1 MDTMIVLRPNEAL
14 QKRDAVLRACQPT
27 LRIRDR
33 ALSLGVKEVSL
44 VAADCGLTSIELSG
58 AYKDIIAELPSLGEV
73 MALSRNAW
81 CVHERH
87 GCYEHID
94 TNGHVGL
101 VLGKDID
108 LRLFLS
114 QWAGAYAV
122 DCAGRLSLQFF
133 DRAGDAIHKVYAT
146 EKTDLV
152 AFSALVQRFS
162 RTEKGE
168 PLLAV
173 IKPCAYETTAS
184 DPEAV
189 RKHWLALQ
197 DTHDFYPMLQ
207 RFKLFRLGALQA
219 VGSDL
224 AQQVDNG
231 TVTHVLKLA
240 AAMQLAIMC
249 FVDNRGI
256 VQIHSG
262 PICQLRRTGR
272 WFNVLDK
279 RFNLHLDTEAINSVW
294 VVNKPTCDGWVTSL
308 EVYTVNGDLIVQF
321 FGARKP
327 GIPEQPL
334 WRKLMQGVCD
344 EPLAN

>member
-1 MDTMIVLRPNEAL
+1 MDTMIVLKPSEAL
-14 QKRDAVLRACQPT
+14 QRRDAALRKCQPT

-33 ALSLGVKEVSL
+33 AQRLGVKEVSL
-44 VAADCGLTSIELSG
+44 VAADCGLTSIELG
-58 AYKDIIAELPSLGEV
+58 GPYKDIIASLPDLGEV
-73 MALSRNAW
+73 MALSRNEW

-87 GCYEHID
+87 GCYEPID
-94 TNGHVGL
+94 ASGHVGL

-114 QWAGAYAV
+114 QWASAYALN
-122 DCAGRLSLQFF
+122 CAGRLSLQFF

-146 EKTDLV
+146 EKTNLV
-152 AFSALVQRFS
+152 AFAVLVQRFS
-162 RTEKGE
+162 RPDKGE

-173 IKPCAYETTAS
+173 IKPCAYDTSAS

-189 RKHWLALQ
+189 RRHWLGLQ

-207 RFKLFRLGALQA
+207 RFNLSRLGALQA
-219 VGSDL
+219 VGRDL
-224 AQQVDNG
+224 AQQVENC

-262 PICQLRRTGR
+262 PISQLRRTGR
-272 WFNVLDK
+272 WFNVLDQH
-279 RFNLHLDTEAINSVW
+279 FNLHLDTEAIDSVW

-308 EVYTVNGDLIVQF
+308 EVYTVDGDLIVQF

-327 GIPEQPL
+327 GIPEQAL
-334 WRKLMQGVCD
+334 WRELMQGVCD